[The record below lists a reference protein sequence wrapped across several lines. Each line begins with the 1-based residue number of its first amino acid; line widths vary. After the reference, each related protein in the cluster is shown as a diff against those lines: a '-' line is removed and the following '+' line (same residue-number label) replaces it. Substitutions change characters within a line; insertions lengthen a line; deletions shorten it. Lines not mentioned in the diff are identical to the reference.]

1 MIAREIQ
8 ELEGVYSPSTKEKC
22 LFFLPLVPL
31 SLVAFHVLRQ
41 AMSWGVEPS
50 DFLVLAGLLLFSA
63 AMAELT
69 LRSVKVDKEKIC
81 GRSPIGLYRQKYRLE
96 EISSARLKF
105 TGRGWVVELNF
116 RGRWIVFL
124 ANAAFKARIGKCD

>member
-8 ELEGVYSPSTKEKC
+8 ELEGFYTPSLKEKC
-22 LFFLPLVPL
+22 LFFLPLVLL
-31 SLVAFHVLRQ
+31 SLLAFHVLQQ
-41 AMSWGVEPS
+41 AISWGVEPS

-63 AMAELT
+63 AMAELA
-69 LRSVKVDKEKIC
+69 LRSVRVDKENIY

-105 TGRGWVVELNF
+105 TGRGWIVELNF
-116 RGRWIVFL
+116 RERWIVFL
-124 ANAAFKARIGKCD
+124 GNAAFKARIGKCD